1 MNLDQ
6 YRDNVSYQQDLYNQ
20 SYDLYVEKKQI
31 HSQYNSIATEKE
43 LINVIKNT
51 LAYREDLLST
61 YLLLLRSS
69 MEEYKPISI
78 DITNSLQQQLFE
90 HQVWLKNQSKQISLI
105 QNKNQLD
112 DYNQSFSQQYIQIQI
127 SIDQARVQ
135 KHINHQQTIIKRV
148 KNLILSLK
156 AEQGLDQQAQNW
168 INQVESDLQ
177 TCQQHLDLAD
187 QETQT
192 KQHGRVFKEFYKDSL
207 AEINKS
213 KTILNKTIQD
223 LQGLIKK
230 FS

>member
-1 MNLDQ
+1 MDLGQ
-6 YRDNVSYQQDLYNQ
+6 YKDDVSYQQDLYNQ
-20 SYDLYVEKKQI
+20 SYGLYVEKKQI

-43 LINVIKNT
+43 LINIIKNT
-51 LAYREDLLST
+51 LAYREDLLSA

-135 KHINHQQTIIKRV
+135 KYINHQQTLIKRV

-156 AEQGLDQQAQNW
+156 AEQSLDQQAQTW
-168 INQVESDLQ
+168 INQIEADLQ
-177 TCQQHLDLAD
+177 TCQQHLDLAN

-192 KQHGRVFKEFYKDSL
+192 KQSGRVFKEFYKDSL
-207 AEINKS
+207 TEINKS